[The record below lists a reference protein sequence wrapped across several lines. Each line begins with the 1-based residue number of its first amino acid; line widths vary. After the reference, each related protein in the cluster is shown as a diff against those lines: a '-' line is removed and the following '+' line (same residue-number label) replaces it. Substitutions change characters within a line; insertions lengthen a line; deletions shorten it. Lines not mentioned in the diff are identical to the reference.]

1 MAQLSL
7 RITTHYLI
15 LDSFLEVQLLLFVI
29 AHEFDVLDE
38 HHTMRECRYG
48 TRRYQYFIDGW
59 EMRVSIF
66 GFVVLIVVIGQGHV
80 SIGIF
85 YDLQPTLV
93 E

>member
-48 TRRYQYFIDGW
+48 TRRYQYFIDG
-59 EMRVSIF
+59 
-66 GFVVLIVVIGQGHV
+66 
-80 SIGIF
+80 
-85 YDLQPTLV
+85 
-93 E
+93 